1 MRNAQGRLPSAK
13 RKRSPRSQRLR
24 RGMRNGL
31 VWLLHPAL
39 PGTLR
44 SILGARPRVTVVV
57 VLCCCKVVIQHLAP
71 PPPLTLPV
79 RPAGCVDV
87 HAEAAPGDRGGLG
100 LAGRADGDGV
110 HG

>member
-1 MRNAQGRLPSAK
+1 M
-13 RKRSPRSQRLR
+13 
-24 RGMRNGL
+24 
-31 VWLLHPAL
+31 V
-39 PGTLR
+39 
-44 SILGARPRVTVVV
+44 VVV

-100 LAGRADGDGV
+100 LAGRADGDGA